1 MSHSLSLRFAAAGDL
16 FKRYASVFRHAWQQ
30 RQQLDAPKRLPHEAA
45 FLPAALELQDTPV
58 SPAPRIAMGLIIGFM
73 VIALVWAVFGRI
85 DVVAT
90 AHGKIVPN
98 DRSKTVQPVETAVVK
113 AIHVTDGQHVKAGDL
128 LLELDATS
136 ADADRTRFAND
147 TLSARAQA
155 ARAKALLAALDG
167 RTPQLA
173 PIAGADAARQA
184 QEQRL
189 VQGQWQEVQAKLA
202 RIDADIARREAERG
216 SVQEIVR
223 KLEQTA
229 PLARQRAQ
237 DFKDLVD
244 KNYISKHGYLDKEQV
259 RIEQEADLATQQS
272 RLRELSAAIAEG
284 RSQRTALLSE
294 TRRIALD
301 SLSDA
306 EQKSVSFDQE
316 QIKADSRGRQM
327 MLTAPVSGTVQQL
340 AVHTVGGVVT
350 PAQPLLVIVPSDN
363 PLEVEAV
370 LDNKDIGFVN
380 AGQPAVIKI
389 ETFPFTKYGTIDGTV
404 SSVSGD
410 AVADEKK
417 GLVYV
422 ARVGLARTQLQVDE
436 KRVNLQP
443 GMAVT
448 VEVKTGNRRVI
459 EYFLSPLLQAKDESL
474 RER

>member
-1 MSHSLSLRFAAAGDL
+1 MSHGLSLRLAATSDL
-16 FKRYASVFRHAWQQ
+16 LKRYGAVFRHAWQH
-30 RQQLDAPKRLPHEAA
+30 RKQLDAKPRLPHEAQ
-45 FLPAALELQDTPV
+45 FLPAALELQETPV
-58 SPAPRIAMGLIIGFM
+58 SPAPRLVMWLIISFA
-73 VIALVWAVFGRI
+73 VIALVWATFGRI

-90 AHGKIVPN
+90 AQGKIVPN
-98 DRSKTVQPVETAVVK
+98 DRSKTVQPIEAAVVK
-113 AIHVTDGQHVKAGDL
+113 AIHVTDGQSVRAGDI

-136 ADADRTRFAND
+136 ADADRTRFGND
-147 TLSARAQA
+147 TVSARAQI

-167 RTPQLA
+167 RSPQLA
-173 PIAGADAARQA
+173 KIDGADAARQA

-189 VQGQWQEVQAKLA
+189 VEGQWNEFQAKLA

-229 PLARQRAQ
+229 PLAKQRAQ

-284 RSQRTALLSE
+284 KSQRHALITE

-301 SLSDA
+301 SLSEA
-306 EQKSVSFDQE
+306 EQKSVSFGQE
-316 QIKADSRGRQM
+316 MIKADSRGRQM
-327 MLTAPVSGTVQQL
+327 TLTAPVAGTIQQL

-350 PAQPLLVIVPSDN
+350 PAQALMVIVPSDN

-380 AGQPAVIKI
+380 AGQSAEIKI
-389 ETFPFTKYGTIDGTV
+389 ETFPFTRYGTIEGKV
-404 SSVSGD
+404 GSVSGD
-410 AVADEKK
+410 AVVDEKK
-417 GLVYV
+417 GLVYS
-422 ARVGLARTQLQVDE
+422 ARVSLARTQLQVEE
-436 KRVNLQP
+436 KLVKLQP

-459 EYFLSPLLQAKDESL
+459 EYFLSPLLQARDESL